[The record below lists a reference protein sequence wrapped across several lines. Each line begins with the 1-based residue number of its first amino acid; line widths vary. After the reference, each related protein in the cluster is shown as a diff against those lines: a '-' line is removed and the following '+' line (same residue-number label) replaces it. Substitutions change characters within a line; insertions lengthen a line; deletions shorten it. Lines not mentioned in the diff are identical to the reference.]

1 MRSCTPPLPQ
11 ERIYYFLLELQE
23 DHNKRGEGDGE
34 EKGEGETGKEEG
46 EGWKRGREKGE
57 ILKLELKIFNLEKMG
72 VGVGGV
78 PAEWGL
84 ANSTSPGTISCYDWK
99 V

>member
-1 MRSCTPPLPQ
+1 
-11 ERIYYFLLELQE
+11 
-23 DHNKRGEGDGE
+23 
-34 EKGEGETGKEEG
+34 
-46 EGWKRGREKGE
+46 
-57 ILKLELKIFNLEKMG
+57 MG